1 MNLYNTKIVLK
12 RRPNLEV
19 TKDLFAI
26 IDDNVKELI
35 EEEFLVE
42 VF

>member
-1 MNLYNTKIVLK
+1 MNLSNTKIILK
-12 RRPNLEV
+12 RRPDPEV